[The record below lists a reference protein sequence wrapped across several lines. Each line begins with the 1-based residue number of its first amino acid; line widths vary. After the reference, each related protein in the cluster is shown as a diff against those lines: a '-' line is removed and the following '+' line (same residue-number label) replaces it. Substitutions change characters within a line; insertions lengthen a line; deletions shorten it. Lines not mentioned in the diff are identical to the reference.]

1 MHSSRP
7 LRAFGLWRHI
17 QTLRFRLAILFLI
30 VFGLIITGLSA
41 VILSVRER
49 HLRLDFDDRLQDRA
63 EAIIEEVLS
72 NRHEAGA
79 ANGKDYDFTRFK
91 PYRFRG
97 YYYQLRGADGTII
110 HRSPRLR
117 GRALPLSPLAR
128 TGRESHEPVFDT
140 VKGGIAQA
148 LLGAGGELR
157 LLTIH
162 REDPGLPALTLQ
174 VGASLKSVKDSIR
187 SLRVVFLS
195 VIPAAL
201 LIAGIASWLLA
212 GRSLSPI
219 ARIAEAADEL
229 GVENLTRRFDQPR
242 GKDEVANMVA
252 TINAM
257 LDRLSTAFQAQSRF
271 IADVSHEIKTP
282 LSIILGEAQV
292 LMQRERG
299 PEEYARFVASVQD
312 EVRSLAQTVDSV
324 LTLARA
330 EAGLPLTE
338 AAEVSINEVVTDAT
352 ERCQPIAKQR
362 EVRLVPRLALPRGD
376 KPEPLVWGDGGLLRL
391 MIVNLVRNAVRYSPP
406 DEAVDITVVLE
417 GNEATVSVRDR
428 GPGIPEEYVDR
439 VFDRFFCVPHQ
450 NQSFKGIGLGLTI
463 ARGIARLH
471 EGNISVSNRPKGGC
485 EFVVR
490 LPLITAKESHR
501 D

>member
-1 MHSSRP
+1 MHRSRS
-7 LRAFGLWRHI
+7 LSAFGLWQHF
-17 QTLRFRLAILFLI
+17 QTLRFRLALLFLI
-30 VFGLIITGLSA
+30 VFGLIITGLSV
-41 VILSVRER
+41 VILSLRER
-49 HLRLDFDDRLQDRA
+49 DLRCDFDDRLQDRA
-63 EAIIEEVLS
+63 EAIMEEVLA
-72 NRHEAGA
+72 NRHGAGA
-79 ANGKDYDFTRFK
+79 DHDRDYDFASFK

-97 YYYQLRGADGTII
+97 YYYQLRRADGTVI

-117 GRALPLSPLAR
+117 GRELPLSEAAR
-128 TGRESHEPVFDT
+128 TAKAVRQPVFESVT
-140 VKGGIAQA
+140 GGIAQA
-148 LLGAGGELR
+148 LLGAEGKLR

-162 REDPGLPALTLQ
+162 REPAGLPTFYLQ
-174 VGASLKSVKDSIR
+174 VGASLRTVEESIR
-187 SLRVVFLS
+187 SLRLVFLS

-242 GKDEVANMVA
+242 GRDEVANMVA

-292 LMQRERG
+292 LTQRERS
-299 PEEYARFVASVQD
+299 PEEYARFIASVQD

-338 AAEVSINEVVTDAT
+338 AADVSINEVVTDAT
-352 ERCQPIAKQR
+352 ERCQPVAKQR
-362 EVRLVPRLALPRGD
+362 EVRLVPHLALPRGD
-376 KPEPLVWGDGGLLRL
+376 EPEPMVWGDGGLLRL
-391 MIVNLVRNAVRYSPP
+391 MIVNLLRNAVRYSPP
-406 DEAVDITVVLE
+406 DEAVDITVELE
-417 GNEATVSVRDR
+417 GDEVALSIRDR
-428 GPGIPEEYVDR
+428 GPGIPEEYVDK

-450 NQSFKGIGLGLTI
+450 DQSFKGIGLGLTI

-471 EGNISVSNRPKGGC
+471 EGTVFVSNRPEGGC

-490 LPLITAKESHR
+490 LPLITAGYSHR

>member
-1 MHSSRP
+1 MHSSRS
-7 LRAFGLWRHI
+7 LKARGLWQHI
-17 QTLRFRLAILFLI
+17 QTLRFRLALLSLI
-30 VFGLIITGLSA
+30 VFGLIITGLSV

-49 HLRLDFDDRLQDRA
+49 HLRWDFDDRLQDRA

-72 NRHEAGA
+72 NRHEAGV
-79 ANGKDYDFTRFK
+79 ANDNDYDFTSLK

-97 YYYQLRGADGTII
+97 YYYQLRRADGMVI

-117 GRALPLSPLAR
+117 NRELPLSELAR
-128 TGRESHEPVFDT
+128 TGRESQEPVLET
-140 VKGGIAQA
+140 VTGGIAQE
-148 LLGAGGELR
+148 LFGVEGKLR
-157 LLTIH
+157 LLTI
-162 REDPGLPALTLQ
+162 RRQGQGLPAFYLQ
-174 VGASLKSVKDSIR
+174 VGASLKRVENSIH

-242 GKDEVANMVA
+242 GRDEVANMVA

-338 AAEVSINEVVTDAT
+338 AAEVSVNEVVTDAA
-352 ERCQPIAKQR
+352 ERCQPVAKQR
-362 EVRLVPRLALPRGD
+362 EVRLVPRLALPHGD

-406 DEAVDITVVLE
+406 DEAVDITVELK
-417 GNEATVSVRDR
+417 GDEATLTVRDR
-428 GPGIPEEYVDR
+428 GPGIPGEYVDK

-450 NQSFKGIGLGLTI
+450 KQSFKGIGLGLTI

-471 EGNISVSNRPKGGC
+471 EGTVSVSNRPEGGC